1 MAVILAIQC
10 RCGTTFSVVPLLQAF
25 RAALSFRPS
34 STTAVNP
41 AIQCRCGVALR
52 SAPYHRL
59 SKQHCA
65 SESFSSFHIFHFPS
79 YILPSITTSPFFP
92 PSEGAQDPLVFVPLS
107 EGAWRRH
114 SFENVLC
121 PCFSCRRAFPTFR
134 RCAGSPR
141 FRPTFRRCAEASQ
154 LRERPVSVFLLSPCI
169 SHLRKVRR
177 IPLFSSHFPKVRGG
191 VTASRTPCIRV
202 SPVAV
207 HFPPSEGVQDPRV
220 FISPSEGD
228 RAFSQVF
235 LVPVD

>member
-1 MAVILAIQC
+1 MAVIL
-10 RCGTTFSVVPLLQAF
+10 
-25 RAALSFRPS
+25 
-34 STTAVNP
+34 

-107 EGAWRRH
+107 EGVRKRH
-114 SFENVLC
+114 SFESALC

-134 RCAGSPR
+134 RRAGSPR

-154 LRERPVSVFLLSPCI
+154 LRERPVSAFSCRRAFPTFRRCAGSPRFRLTFRRCAEASQLRKRPVSVFLLPPCV
-169 SHLRKVRR
+169 SHLPKVCS
-177 IPLFSSHFPKVRGG
+177 IPTFSSHLPKV
-191 VTASRTPCIRV
+191 T
-202 SPVAV
+202 
-207 HFPPSEGVQDPRV
+207 
-220 FISPSEGD
+220 D